1 MTKPTERSL
10 NMLTTALSMEEKGKA
25 FYQEAIEQCG
35 NDLGQEIFR
44 KLKADEDIH
53 VARIKSI
60 YASLTDKGT
69 WSEEWKSHEVE
80 HEDLGAFFRTL
91 AKKHGTN
98 IQADT
103 GDIEALD
110 VGIDFEQKAVT
121 FYREQLKEASDALE
135 REFIQCMV
143 TEEKGH
149 HAALT
154 DMKMYLENPEA
165 WFQETERSLLD
176 GA

>member
-1 MTKPTERSL
+1 MTNPTERSL
-10 NMLTTALSMEEKGKA
+10 NMLTTALDMEEKGKA
-25 FYQEAIEQCG
+25 FYQKAIEQCG

-44 KLKADEDIH
+44 KLKADEDVH
-53 VARIKSI
+53 VKRIKAI

-69 WSEEWKSHEVE
+69 WSDEWKDHEVE
-80 HEDLGAFFRTL
+80 HEDLGAFFRSL
-91 AKKHGTN
+91 AKKHGAT
-98 IQADT
+98 IQADA

-110 VGIDFEQKAVT
+110 VGLDFEQKAVT
-121 FYREQLKEASDALE
+121 FYREQLREASDALE
-135 REFIQCMV
+135 REFIQLMV

-149 HAALT
+149 HAALA